1 MADYVT
7 PEMELEIREVFDL
20 FINQPTYKGQPPTK
34 AGSVLMP
41 ISELPVLLRTLSLS
55 PPEAMLAEAVAKADP
70 QQTGSIEVEDFIVL
84 VGRIVRDLG
93 TLEVGRQC
101 LRTFDVSGKPGGE
114 LSHAELRYVMTTL
127 PGETAEGKRIAM
139 TDEEFDEMLAD
150 AVAGCAFSQ
159 LEPTGSFAGP
169 KPPLNNPDDGVLHI
183 DIFTEFMRKFNKE
196 CVRAARGV
204 RAAHCAQPRRKAQS
218 PRRGVRARAR
228 ACARAHART
237 RTRTRLRIY
246 APCALANSLTA
257 RLNPLPAQQGM
268 RRPVAAK
275 RGRVHALF
283 PFEPT

>member
-20 FINQPTYKGQPPTK
+20 FINQPTYKGLPPTK

-84 VGRIVRDLG
+84 VGRVVRDLG

-114 LSHAELRYVMTTL
+114 LSHAELRFVMTTL

-204 RAAHCAQPRRKAQS
+204 RAAHRPSTLR
-218 PRRGVRARAR
+218 RRGASVPPTMPPAAGPPHRPLRRHRICPPAPSA
-228 ACARAHART
+228 AHRGST
-237 RTRTRLRIY
+237 SHH
-246 APCALANSLTA
+246 PQS
-257 RLNPLPAQQGM
+257 
-268 RRPVAAK
+268 AK
-275 RGRVHALF
+275 LESHGRQ
-283 PFEPT
+283 